1 MEVNELFAEM
11 TADEEFWSYPGS
23 FTTPPCTE
31 GLRWTVLKKIYP
43 ISAAQLKEFTLP
55 MSGAHAFTCGNGN
68 NRTVQPLKKRTLL
81 SGVFPSSKSV

>member
-55 MSGAHAFTCGNGN
+55 MSGSHAFTCGNGN
-68 NRTVQPLKKRTLL
+68 NRTVQPLNKRTVL